1 MKILIDTREQLPY
14 RFETPSET
22 GTISTGDYSLVGAEC
37 LIAIERKTTNDL
49 INCLT
54 KDRAR
59 FEQELHRGRAL
70 DYFALVIEASLKDLA
85 VGRYKSNMNPKSA
98 VQSLIAFSVRYN
110 LPVFFAEN
118 REYGARL
125 TESILLKYA
134 RELERR
140 LKGITTGETVNFVKQ
155 GVNYETT
162 KNQ

>member
-22 GTISTGDYSLVGAEC
+22 GTISTGDYSLAGAEC

-54 KDRAR
+54 KDRTR
-59 FEQELHRGRAL
+59 FEQELQRGRAL

-85 VGRYKSNMNPKSA
+85 AGRYKSNMNPKSA
-98 VQSLIAFSVRYN
+98 IQSLIAFSIRYN

-134 RELERR
+134 REL
-140 LKGITTGETVNFVKQ
+140 LKRCEEIQ
-155 GVNYETT
+155 GV
-162 KNQ
+162 KGVL